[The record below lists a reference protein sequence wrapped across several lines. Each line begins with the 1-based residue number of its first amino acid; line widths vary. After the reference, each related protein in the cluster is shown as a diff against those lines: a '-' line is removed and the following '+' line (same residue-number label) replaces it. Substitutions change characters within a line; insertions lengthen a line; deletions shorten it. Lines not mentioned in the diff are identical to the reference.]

1 MKAISS
7 LAYLEAKGVLYRKN
21 SAETE
26 AGAEESDVGAAA
38 GGAAEAAAPFVTA
51 AAAPFS
57 PSAVFLPLQWQPTD
71 AMVSI

>member
-51 AAAPFS
+51 AAPFS
-57 PSAVFLPLQWQPTD
+57 LPLQWQPTD
-71 AMVSI
+71 AMGAI